1 MAGDVDR
8 LIVVRPVVFFPE
20 TSRMPLSVVEYDRLE
35 HAITAGTRVALVRR
49 GTEYLVIPNRLRI
62 TAGRE
67 IIEARH
73 PTTGHPMTL
82 FVDELDRVDAV
93 R

>member
-1 MAGDVDR
+1 MAGDDDR
-8 LIVVRPVVFFPE
+8 LIGVLPAAFSPE
-20 TSRMPLSVVEYDRLE
+20 RSRMPLSVVEYDRLE
-35 HAITAGTRVALVRR
+35 HAITAGKRVALVRR